1 MSDRRLECIME
12 LARRRR
18 GERSDTVSEKD
29 AVRGA
34 DVGDRAGAGSPP
46 AATQRPAL
54 TDEEKMVLD
63 LLVTCRTARTVAQ
76 VCAGARV
83 SREQAAGALDSLRSK
98 GLVTRFN
105 TLVESYA
112 ARFPGVEV

>member
-1 MSDRRLECIME
+1 
-12 LARRRR
+12 
-18 GERSDTVSEKD
+18 VSEKD
-29 AVRGA
+29 AARGT
-34 DVGDRAGAGSPP
+34 DVGDQAVSPSRP
-46 AATQRPAL
+46 AAERRPIL
-54 TDEEKMVLD
+54 TDEEKTVLD

-83 SREQAAGALDSLRSK
+83 SREQATAALDSLRAK